1 MKLGKLIEA
10 LEQVQDK
17 SLPVSIL
24 PFDLSPTGFDS
35 YRGYYN
41 QLAICYSTEKH
52 EPTVEEFLN
61 MARACVGNTFTG
73 YKGGT
78 YLMGEDT
85 PVWISNYG
93 RCSYR
98 LLSKVKVT
106 GFCVYLKTEK
116 SE

>member
-1 MKLGKLIEA
+1 MKLGELIKA
-10 LEQVQDK
+10 LEEVENK
-17 SLPVSIL
+17 ALPVSIL
-24 PFDLSPTGFDS
+24 PFDLAPTGFDS
-35 YRGYYN
+35 YRGFYN
-41 QLAICYSTEKH
+41 ELAISYSSGAE

-61 MARACVGNTFTG
+61 WARACVGNTFTG
-73 YKGGT
+73 YKGGE

-93 RCSYR
+93 RCSCR